1 MRPSSKVRR
10 RFSVRVKVV
19 YRGLVLDESV
29 VKGCGLG
36 GEADSGGSGGSE
48 ACFCGLLFD

>member
-10 RFSVRVKVV
+10 RFSLWVKVV

-36 GEADSGGSGGSE
+36 GEADSGGLE
-48 ACFCGLLFD
+48 ACACGLLLD